1 MDELT
6 NLLHGFSVALT
17 LPNLLYMLI
26 GITLGVLIGVLPG
39 LGGAN
44 GVAILLPLTFS
55 MNPTSAII
63 MLSCI
68 YWGALFGGAI
78 TSVLF
83 NIPGEPWSVATT
95 FDGYPMAQQGKAA
108 QALTAAFTSS
118 FVGALF
124 AVILITF
131 LAPLLARLDYRP
143 RVLCHYHRKFGEFV
157 VPPQADGLIAVS
169 HAVRGALEA
178 AASPTMPVTVLHNP
192 VPDALGVSLPHPA
205 GNRPRLVYG
214 GGRQQNKGF
223 FELEAALGSGLAEQF
238 DVVLC
243 GPGFE
248 GYQPP
253 FPARVAG
260 MLPSDAFLAEM
271 RAADVVAM
279 PSHHE
284 GFSILA
290 LEALGL
296 GKLLV
301 ATQGGGLGEILDA
314 DNALIHP
321 AGDATALAG
330 CLRQALALLS
340 PEGEAAGKRMRDAA
354 SRTVARF
361 SAAAINRQ
369 LAAIYRQY
377 LGMMPKEP
385 V

>member
-1 MDELT
+1 MNRPARIMHVHFWGDVRLQAGSVDKVIAAFAGMDEPDFDIAVACPGSGGPERSATATWHFFAEDRLKNRVANKLLGLKLFT
-6 NLLHGFSVALT
+6 YSELAALIKRERPDLLHLHNRHAL
-17 LPNLLYMLI
+17 
-26 GITLGVLIGVLPG
+26 
-39 LGGAN
+39 
-44 GVAILLPLTFS
+44 
-55 MNPTSAII
+55 
-63 MLSCI
+63 
-68 YWGALFGGAI
+68 
-78 TSVLF
+78 
-83 NIPGEPWSVATT
+83 
-95 FDGYPMAQQGKAA
+95 
-108 QALTAAFTSS
+108 
-118 FVGALF
+118 
-124 AVILITF
+124 

-169 HAVRGALEA
+169 DAVRVALLA

-192 VPDALGVSLPHPA
+192 VPEALGVSLPHPT

-223 FELEAALGSGLAEQF
+223 FELEAALGNGLAEQF
-238 DVVLC
+238 DIVLC
-243 GPGFE
+243 GPGFD
-248 GYQPP
+248 GYRPP

-260 MLPSDAFLAEM
+260 MLPSDAFLAEL

-330 CLRQALALLS
+330 CLRQALTLLA
-340 PEGEAAGKRMRDAA
+340 PEGEAAGQRMRDAA
-354 SRTVARF
+354 SRTAARF
-361 SAAAINRQ
+361 SVTAINRQ

-377 LGMMPKEP
+377 LGMTSKES